1 MGSGCHVYE
10 SNHLRDELLLLL
22 YIDFSLF
29 ANSKIQ
35 LRLTKWSPLSCPLGG
50 GRSIQLSYGD
60 NYEISL
66 ILRGFLRSGQG
77 PGLYSEA
84 ISIRRM
90 AFLLMDFRPL
100 KAIFEKLFLFPMLE
114 KRLNHDAIRTKAQI
128 FKNHL
133 ARDILFLRRR
143 LLYPFN
149 YENKCILQTNTTLHP
164 NVSFETSANHRLTD
178 EVIFVY
184 THAKYYIIT

>member
-1 MGSGCHVYE
+1 MWFEHTAF
-10 SNHLRDELLLLL
+10 R
-22 YIDFSLF
+22 
-29 ANSKIQ
+29 
-35 LRLTKWSPLSCPLGG
+35 LGG

-143 LLYPFN
+143 VLYPAELLRHF
-149 YENKCILQTNTTLHP
+149 
-164 NVSFETSANHRLTD
+164 
-178 EVIFVY
+178 
-184 THAKYYIIT
+184 

>member
-1 MGSGCHVYE
+1 
-10 SNHLRDELLLLL
+10 LRDELLLLL

-149 YENKCILQTNTTLHP
+149 YGNKCRIFGLFSLFGHGDQLY
-164 NVSFETSANHRLTD
+164 ELNHFRD
-178 EVIFVY
+178 ESSDFLFRHFY
-184 THAKYYIIT
+184 MPLFKSDSLLPPF

>member
-10 SNHLRDELLLLL
+10 SNHLRDELPLLL

-35 LRLTKWSPLSCPLGG
+35 LRLTKWSALSCPLGG

-60 NYEISL
+60 NYEFSL
-66 ILRGFLRSGQG
+66 ILRGFTRSGQG

-100 KAIFEKLFLFPMLE
+100 KAVFEKLFLFPMLE

-143 LLYPFN
+143 PLYPTELRGLIQKIFN
-149 YENKCILQTNTTLHP
+149 FTGLQDSND
-164 NVSFETSANHRLTD
+164 S
-178 EVIFVY
+178 IFKRRVLY
-184 THAKYYIIT
+184 PAELLRHL

>member
-1 MGSGCHVYE
+1 MWFEHTAF
-10 SNHLRDELLLLL
+10 R
-22 YIDFSLF
+22 
-29 ANSKIQ
+29 
-35 LRLTKWSPLSCPLGG
+35 LGG

-60 NYEISL
+60 NYEFSL
-66 ILRGFLRSGQG
+66 ILRGFSRSGQG

-100 KAIFEKLFLFPMLE
+100 KAVFEKLFLFPMLE
-114 KRLNHDAIRTKAQI
+114 KRSNHDAIRTKAQI

-143 LLYPFN
+143 VLYPTELLRHGWF
-149 YENKCILQTNTTLHP
+149 Y
-164 NVSFETSANHRLTD
+164 D
-178 EVIFVY
+178 
-184 THAKYYIIT
+184 

>member
-1 MGSGCHVYE
+1 MSASVIIGLS
-10 SNHLRDELLLLL
+10 S
-22 YIDFSLF
+22 
-29 ANSKIQ
+29 Q
-35 LRLTKWSPLSCPLGG
+35 LRFFQGERCNVTLGG

-60 NYEISL
+60 NYEFSL
-66 ILRGFLRSGQG
+66 ILRGFSRSGQG

-100 KAIFEKLFLFPMLE
+100 KAVFEKLFLFPMLE

-133 ARDILFLRRR
+133 ARDILFLRRHV
-143 LLYPFN
+143 LYPTELLRHKKQKLLRAAPSRKVAARDIF
-149 YENKCILQTNTTLHP
+149 ILLH
-164 NVSFETSANHRLTD
+164 
-178 EVIFVY
+178 
-184 THAKYYIIT
+184 

>member
-1 MGSGCHVYE
+1 MPFE
-10 SNHLRDELLLLL
+10 PKLRFLKIIWRVISFFLGGVC
-22 YIDFSLF
+22 S
-29 ANSKIQ
+29 IQ
-35 LRLTKWSPLSCPLGG
+35 LSYWDIFKIYAIFTARRNRTICRLGG

-60 NYEISL
+60 NYEFSL
-66 ILRGFLRSGQG
+66 ILRGFSRSSQG

-100 KAIFEKLFLFPMLE
+100 KAVFEKLFLFPMLE
-114 KRLNHDAIRTKAQI
+114 KRLNPDAIRTKAQI

-143 LLYPFN
+143 VLYPAELLRHF
-149 YENKCILQTNTTLHP
+149 
-164 NVSFETSANHRLTD
+164 
-178 EVIFVY
+178 
-184 THAKYYIIT
+184 